1 LIESGLIL
9 TVAPWMMLWD
19 RNYFAAMLPWLRTLM
34 AGDLLRGV
42 VSLVGV
48 VTVIAGLI
56 DLRTALA
63 PWFSRPAAEAGDDGR
78 S

>member
-1 LIESGLIL
+1 
-9 TVAPWMMLWD
+9 
-19 RNYFAAMLPWLRTLM
+19 M

-56 DLRTALA
+56 DLRAALA
-63 PWFSRPAAEAGDDGR
+63 PWFSGPAAEAGDDGR

>member
-1 LIESGLIL
+1 VL
-9 TVAPWMMLWD
+9 WWD
-19 RNYFAAMLPWLRTLM
+19 RNYFAATLPWLHTLM

-56 DLRTALA
+56 DLRAALA
-63 PWFSRPAAEAGDDGR
+63 PWFSGPAAEAGDDGR

>member
-1 LIESGLIL
+1 
-9 TVAPWMMLWD
+9 MMLWWD
-19 RNYFAAMLPWLRTLM
+19 RNYFAATLPWLRTLM

-63 PWFSRPAAEAGDDGR
+63 PWFSRPAAETGDDGR